1 MDPIRRTETWFAHNG
16 LPQFVDDYN
25 SREHI
30 WTRAVPAMIVV
41 LAVQLSSALWS
52 ALSSGSRVLPVFT
65 VVVAVLALVLVGLW
79 SKRRR
84 GYWFAPSER
93 VGWPVLLGFIAA
105 GALPDAIQYGR
116 RIEGVDITWQTLVAS
131 LLLQV
136 LLLGVIY
143 FVTRFALLAMV
154 GWAVR
159 QTVRSAGD
167 LYAVATK
174 ALPLLLIVMI
184 VLFINTEMW
193 QVAGSLAGPVLWGS
207 SGMLLIFGGLVTLDR
222 TREQIAT
229 LRLDAPIE
237 DIRAACARTP
247 LAGVV
252 AGLPQVGNADL
263 HRPQR
268 RAMVIAALSTQV
280 IQAALI
286 GLLVWAFFIVF
297 GVVAITAPVQQAWL
311 GDLGSADVFWTIGQD
326 HVLSRAL
333 IRVATFL
340 GAFAA
345 FYTTVY
351 AASDPVYR
359 ASFSD
364 DVGAS
369 LQQAVDVRRA
379 YLSVKGQQD
388 A

>member
-1 MDPIRRTETWFAHNG
+1 MDPIRRTETWFARNG
-16 LPQFVDDYN
+16 LPRFVDDYN
-25 SREHI
+25 SGEHI

-41 LAVQLSSALWS
+41 LAVQFSSALWS

-65 VVVAVLALVLVGLW
+65 VAVAVLALVLVGLW

-93 VGWPVLLGFIAA
+93 VGWPVLLGFVAA

-116 RIEGVDITWQTLVAS
+116 RIEGVDITWQTVVAS

-143 FVTRFALLAMV
+143 FVTRFALLAMA
-154 GWAVR
+154 GWAIR
-159 QTVRSAGD
+159 QTARSAGD

-193 QVAGSLAGPVLWGS
+193 QVAGSLDGPVLWGS
-207 SGMLLIFGGLVTLDR
+207 SGLLLIFGVLVTLDR
-222 TREQIAT
+222 TRDQIAT
-229 LRLDAPIE
+229 LRLDAPIDE
-237 DIRAACARTP
+237 VRAACARTP
-247 LAGVV
+247 MGAVV
-252 AGLPQVGNADL
+252 QGMQEVGDAHL
-263 HRPQR
+263 QRPQR

-359 ASFSD
+359 ASFSE

-379 YLSVKGQQD
+379 YLSARGQPN

>member
-167 LYAVATK
+167 LYTVATK

-252 AGLPQVGNADL
+252 AGLRQVGNADL

-379 YLSVKGQQD
+379 YLSVKGRQD

>member
-1 MDPIRRTETWFAHNG
+1 
-16 LPQFVDDYN
+16 
-25 SREHI
+25 
-30 WTRAVPAMIVV
+30 
-41 LAVQLSSALWS
+41 
-52 ALSSGSRVLPVFT
+52 
-65 VVVAVLALVLVGLW
+65 
-79 SKRRR
+79 
-84 GYWFAPSER
+84 
-93 VGWPVLLGFIAA
+93 
-105 GALPDAIQYGR
+105 
-116 RIEGVDITWQTLVAS
+116 
-131 LLLQV
+131 
-136 LLLGVIY
+136 
-143 FVTRFALLAMV
+143 
-154 GWAVR
+154 
-159 QTVRSAGD
+159 
-167 LYAVATK
+167 
-174 ALPLLLIVMI
+174 
-184 VLFINTEMW
+184 
-193 QVAGSLAGPVLWGS
+193 
-207 SGMLLIFGGLVTLDR
+207 
-222 TREQIAT
+222 
-229 LRLDAPIE
+229 
-237 DIRAACARTP
+237 
-247 LAGVV
+247 
-252 AGLPQVGNADL
+252 
-263 HRPQR
+263 
-268 RAMVIAALSTQV
+268 MVIAALSTQV

-379 YLSVKGQQD
+379 YLSVKGRQD

>member
-1 MDPIRRTETWFAHNG
+1 MDPIRRTESWFSRNG

-30 WTRAVPAMIVV
+30 WTRALPV
-41 LAVQLSSALWS
+41 LVTVATVQLFSALWF
-52 ALSSGSRVLPVFT
+52 AISSGSRVLPVFSA
-65 VVVAVLALVLVGLW
+65 VVAATALLIVGLW

-84 GYWFAPSER
+84 GYWFAPADR
-93 VGWPVLLGFIAA
+93 VGWPVLLGFVAV
-105 GALPDAIQYGR
+105 GVLPDVIQSGR
-116 RIEGVDITWQTLVAS
+116 RVEGIDITWGAVISSVLI
-131 LLLQV
+131 QV
-136 LLLGVIY
+136 LLLAIIY
-143 FVTRFALLAMV
+143 LITRYALVAML
-154 GWAVR
+154 GWGIR
-159 QTVRSAGD
+159 QTIRSAGD
-167 LYAVATK
+167 LYVVATK

-193 QVAGSLAGPVLWGS
+193 QVAGSLDWPVLWAS
-207 SGMLLIFGGLVTLDR
+207 SGLLLIFGVLVTVDR
-222 TREQIAT
+222 TRDQIDT
-229 LRLDAPIE
+229 LRQDVPLE
-237 DIRAACARTP
+237 DLRSACVGTP
-247 LAGVV
+247 LADL
-252 AGLPQVGNADL
+252 AHGLTQVGSPNL
-263 HRPQR
+263 QRPQR
-268 RAMVIAALSTQV
+268 RGMVIAALSTQV

-286 GLLVWAFFIVF
+286 GLLVWAFFTVF
-297 GVVAITAPVQQAWL
+297 GMVAITGPVQQAWL

-333 IRVATFL
+333 MRVSTFL

-369 LQQAVDVRRA
+369 LQQAVDVRRV
-379 YLSVKGQQD
+379 YLSVKASQD